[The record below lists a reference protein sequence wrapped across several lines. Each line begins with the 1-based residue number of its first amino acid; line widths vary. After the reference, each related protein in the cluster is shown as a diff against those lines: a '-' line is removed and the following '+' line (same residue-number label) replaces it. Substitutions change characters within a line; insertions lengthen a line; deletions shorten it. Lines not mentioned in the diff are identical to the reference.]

1 MTIKILNLHA
11 GIGGNRKGW
20 IGKDVEV
27 TAVEYNEEIA
37 NVYQKWYPQDK
48 VIVADAGEYL
58 AKHYEEFD
66 FIWASP
72 SCVTHSSIRFMASK
86 SKTNRK
92 YDAKMPNMEL
102 YSFIVFLQKFFDGK
116 WVVENVKPYYQPL
129 INPTGK
135 LGRHIIWSNFE
146 FEKKDFKDSNIKH
159 VKVTGKSVKYGISLE
174 GIKLKHRKD
183 QIIRNCVNP
192 EIAKFLLEQAFE
204 KLSDKTPTSAT
215 PTFVL
220 QKEFNTGLEEISNEV
235 SQIPNGTSPNTNI
248 HRRCQNFEIGS
259 LAWRNKQ

>member
-1 MTIKILNLHA
+1 MAIKILNLHA

-20 IGKDVEV
+20 IGKNVEV
-27 TAVEYNEEIA
+27 TAVEYNSEIA

-72 SCVTHSSIRFMASK
+72 PCTTHSTIRMMASK
-86 SKTNRK
+86 SGS
-92 YDAKMPNMEL
+92 YDAKLPNMEL

-129 INPTGK
+129 IQPTRK
-135 LGRHIIWSNFE
+135 LGRHLIWSNFE
-146 FEKKDFKDSNIKH
+146 FEEKNFDDNKSHNERGYIKDSWFDLSNF
-159 VKVTGKSVKYGISLE
+159 
-174 GIKLKHRKD
+174 KLKHRKD

-204 KLSDKTPTSAT
+204 KQSDKTS
-215 PTFVL
+215 
-220 QKEFNTGLEEISNEV
+220 
-235 SQIPNGTSPNTNI
+235 TSPNGDFAT
-248 HRRCQNFEIGS
+248 QKS
-259 LAWRNKQ
+259 LIFIKEENQK

>member
-27 TAVEYNEEIA
+27 IAVEYNQEIA
-37 NVYQKWYPQDK
+37 NVYQEWYPEDK

-72 SCVTHSSIRFMASK
+72 SCVTHSAIRFMASK

-102 YSFIVFLQKFFDGK
+102 YSFIVFLQKFFEGK
-116 WVVENVKPYYQPL
+116 WVVENVKPYYPPL
-129 INPTGK
+129 IQPTGE
-135 LGRHIIWSNFE
+135 LGRHLIWSNFE
-146 FEKKDFKDSNIKH
+146 FEEKDFQDSHIKH
-159 VKVTGKSVKYGISLE
+159 VKVTGKSVKYGISLD

-192 EIAKFLLEQAFE
+192 EISKFLLEQAFNEQSHKSHTLASPTFPTE
-204 KLSDKTPTSAT
+204 KAINKDLTATQQVAT
-215 PTFVL
+215 P
-220 QKEFNTGLEEISNEV
+220 KCPSD
-235 SQIPNGTSPNTNI
+235 TSLNPDI
-248 HRRCQNFEIGS
+248 KQNFE
-259 LAWRNKQ
+259 LRLQR

>member
-27 TAVEYNEEIA
+27 TAVEYNQEIA

-102 YSFIVFLQKFFDGK
+102 YSFIVFLQKFFPGK

-135 LGRHIIWSNFE
+135 LGRHLIWSNFE
-146 FEKKDFKDSNIKH
+146 FEEKDFQDSHIKH
-159 VKVTGKSVKYGISLE
+159 NKVTGKSVKYGISLE

-192 EIAKFLLEQAFE
+192 EISKFLLEQAFE
-204 KLSDKTPTSAT
+204 ILSDKTPTL
-215 PTFVL
+215 PNGNPNG
-220 QKEFNTGLEEISNEV
+220 EFNKDYQETSEEV
-235 SQIPNGTSPNTNI
+235 SQIPNGTSDNPDI
-248 HRRCQNFEIGS
+248 
-259 LAWRNKQ
+259 LAYLSVCGLGKVKRPGD

>member
-27 TAVEYNEEIA
+27 TAVEYNQEIA

-86 SKTNRK
+86 TKTNRK

-116 WVVENVKPYYQPL
+116 WVVENVKPYYTPL
-129 INPTGK
+129 IQPTGE
-135 LGRHIIWSNFE
+135 LGRHLIWSNFE
-146 FEKKDFKDSNIKH
+146 FEKKDFKDSHIKH
-159 VKVTGKSVKYGISLE
+159 VKVTGKSVKYGISLQ

-192 EIAKFLLEQAFE
+192 EISKFLLEQAFE
-204 KLSDKTPTSAT
+204 KLSDKTSTLPNGN
-215 PTFVL
+215 PNG
-220 QKEFNTGLEEISNEV
+220 EFNMDLTATQQVASPKCPSDTSLN
-235 SQIPNGTSPNTNI
+235 PNI
-248 HRRCQNFEIGS
+248 
-259 LAWRNKQ
+259 K

>member
-27 TAVEYNEEIA
+27 TAVEYNQEIA

-58 AKHYEEFD
+58 AKNYKEFD

-72 SCVTHSSIRFMASK
+72 SCTTHSMMRFMASK
-86 SKTNRK
+86 RGD
-92 YDAKMPNMEL
+92 YDAKLPNMEL
-102 YSFIVFLQKFFDGK
+102 YSFIMFLQKFFPGK

-135 LGRHIIWSNFE
+135 LGRHLIWSNFE
-146 FEKKDFKDSNIKH
+146 FEEKDFQDSHIKH
-159 VKVTGKSVKYGISLE
+159 NKVTGKSVKYGISLE

-192 EIAKFLLEQAFE
+192 EISKFLLEQAFS
-204 KLSDKTPTSAT
+204 KQSHKSHTLAS
-215 PTFVL
+215 PTFPTE
-220 QKEFNTGLEEISNEV
+220 KAI
-235 SQIPNGTSPNTNI
+235 
-248 HRRCQNFEIGS
+248 
-259 LAWRNKQ
+259 NKD